1 MLKLIPHDSSGM
13 FFKFDQK
20 PGTLSYTM
28 KLFKYKK
35 IAIQG
40 FFQGDRIASWDENK
54 SIWQRSLNKQS
65 KSLNRSESL
74 FSVLNFNKDTL
85 FYQLMTE

>member
-1 MLKLIPHDSSGM
+1 MFPMLKLIPHDSSGM

-35 IAIQG
+35 SAIQG
-40 FFQGDRIASWDENK
+40 FFQGDRIAS
-54 SIWQRSLNKQS
+54 
-65 KSLNRSESL
+65 
-74 FSVLNFNKDTL
+74 
-85 FYQLMTE
+85 